1 MKYLSFLIRVLVAKV
16 DILFALHLNRHKYN
30 KNMITEFEYSLRRQ
44 FLKTNQQFGTTD
56 FYQNYPPLMISG
68 KRDSLCR
75 FAMYGLSQKVNS
87 NTMLLDI
94 GGNIGFFS
102 AYISQFVKQVDIV
115 EQNKSLTQVC
125 KQLLKHQAI
134 SNVDVYNADFKEFT
148 PNKKYDIVFS
158 LAIHKWVELD
168 FQEYLNK
175 IRTYLNTGG
184 LLLMESHLLFS
195 LQGEDLEP
203 QLKRCEHFE
212 LVEKG
217 QIDDHEGAIRE
228 FFWLK
233 AL

>member
-1 MKYLSFLIRVLVAKV
+1 MRVIVTKI
-16 DILFALHLNRHKYN
+16 DILFALHINRHKYRR
-30 KNMITEFEYSLRRQ
+30 NMITEFEYSLRRQ

-75 FAMYGLSQKVNS
+75 FRMYGLSERINS
-87 NTMLLDI
+87 NTTLLDI

-102 AYISQFVKQVDIV
+102 AYVSQFVKHVDIV

-125 KQLLKHQAI
+125 KQLLNHQAI
-134 SNVDVYNADFKEFT
+134 ENVDVYNADFKAFT
-148 PNKKYDIVFS
+148 PNKEYDMVFS
-158 LAIHKWVELD
+158 LAIHKWVGLD
-168 FQEYLNK
+168 FQDYLKK
-175 IRTYLNTGG
+175 IHSYLKTDG

-203 QLKRCEHFE
+203 DIKKCDSFE
-212 LVEKG
+212 LIEKD
-217 QIDDHEGAIRE
+217 QIDDHEGGIRE

-233 AL
+233 AM